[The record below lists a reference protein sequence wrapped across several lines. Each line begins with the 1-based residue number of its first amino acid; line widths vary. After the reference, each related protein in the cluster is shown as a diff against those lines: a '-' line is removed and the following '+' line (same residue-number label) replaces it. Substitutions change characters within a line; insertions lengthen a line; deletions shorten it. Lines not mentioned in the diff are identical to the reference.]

1 MSDNNI
7 YAEWSVASVFNKNRL
22 LRYDPNAAEQRELDW
37 NNSPISISRIATLG
51 PCPDEEERVE
61 GVADCIRKL
70 GYIVKC
76 NTASRASGKYVISSI
91 YKWFDG
97 DSPGAPRKETC
108 YYGVGIVADTSTALS
123 SRTLSGRRTIYE
135 KANLYGVFPELLES
149 EECVNKLRDISG
161 EFTEQEIKTLIEDG
175 AEANI
180 VSDYLN
186 QKSARG
192 EYDPERRPGVSTI
205 GNTLPNDI
213 VQALQD
219 FRSDCPNFVREPD
232 YEFYIPPSMQETPDA
247 CPPPEPANNQG
258 GALALAPAPAALAL
272 ALAPAAAQAAAQA
285 PTQAAS
291 KKTSSTSE
299 SSDTIDSNDS
309 SDSDDDEH
317 ALKTSIVGIFT
328 LRRF

>member
-61 GVADCIRKL
+61 CVADCIRKL

-97 DSPGAPRKETC
+97 GSPGAPRKETC

-135 KANLYGVFPELLES
+135 KANLYGVFPELLDS
-149 EECVNKLRDISG
+149 EEGENKLRDISG

-175 AEANI
+175 SEAN
-180 VSDYLN
+180 VLMDYLN
-186 QKSARG
+186 QKSVWG
-192 EYDPERRPGVSTI
+192 EYDSERRPGVSTI
-205 GNTLPNDI
+205 GNTLPADI

-219 FRSDCPNFVREPD
+219 FRSDLPEFVREPD

-247 CPPPEPANNQG
+247 CPPPEPANNLGG
-258 GALALAPAPAALAL
+258 GAQAAAALAQAAAVPAPAPA
-272 ALAPAAAQAAAQA
+272 QAAAVPA
-285 PTQAAS
+285 PAS
-291 KKTSSTSE
+291 KKTPNT
-299 SSDTIDSNDS
+299 SDTSDTSDS
-309 SDSDDDEH
+309 SDSDDDC
-317 ALKTSIVGIFT
+317 
-328 LRRF
+328 

>member
-1 MSDNNI
+1 MGNNI
-7 YAEWSVASVFNKNRL
+7 YAQWSVATAFNKNGR

-37 NNSPISISRIATLG
+37 NNSPISITHTPA
-51 PCPDEEERVE
+51 PQPDVESSKLWCLVRVE
-61 GVADCIRKL
+61 RVADCIRGL
-70 GYIVKC
+70 GYKVEC
-76 NTASRASGKYVISSI
+76 RLASRASGKYVISSI

-97 DSPGAPRKETC
+97 DSPGAPRKKTC

-135 KANLYGVFPELLES
+135 KANLERHSVFPRFTRQVVENNLH
-149 EECVNKLRDISG
+149 DISG

-180 VSDYLN
+180 VNDYLN

-247 CPPPEPANNQG
+247 CPPPEPANNLG
-258 GALALAPAPAALAL
+258 GG
-272 ALAPAAAQAAAQA
+272 AQAAAAPAQA
-285 PTQAAS
+285 AAAPAQAAAALAQAAAVPAPAQAAALAVPAPAS
-291 KKTSSTSE
+291 KKTPNT
-299 SSDTIDSNDS
+299 SDTSDT
-309 SDSDDDEH
+309 SDSDDD
-317 ALKTSIVGIFT
+317 G
-328 LRRF
+328 